1 MVSKDSKFSDFVR
14 SHPYT
19 YTRTQQSRP
28 PLWAAVNNDKT
39 NVTKFHEDYV
49 EFMFQFS
56 ANSEQGEN
64 TKSAEKQRKLV
75 FQKNR

>member
-1 MVSKDSKFSDFVR
+1 MR

-19 YTRTQQSRP
+19 YARTQQFG
-28 PLWAAVNNDKT
+28 LLLCVAVNNDKT

-49 EFMFQFS
+49 EFIFQFS